1 MITTLF
7 ESHRAYYLPNFFP
20 IIREMKNR
28 TGYKIYASIP
38 LTMPLEERDI
48 FSDVCKENNISIIT
62 AINETARVE
71 KLKERKFQ
79 VIIVGNVGK
88 IEQIADPSSLAIMV
102 YHGIGLKQTY
112 YRDITD
118 RIDIRV
124 VESKERYDIL
134 QKQGQKNLV
143 LTGYSKCD
151 PLVEYDNSQADILDK
166 LGLDPTKKTVLYAPS
181 FYPSSIEKISPELAQ
196 FSNEFNLIIKL
207 HNFSWFQKRYQ
218 YQSVLIRTVTDNLKN
233 SFLAQPFDIDVI
245 PYMLASDLLISDISS
260 TIFEFLPL
268 DRPIIMAEC
277 FLIRLKHRI
286 FKRRFKRKLDLDRF
300 DAIDF
305 VYRINE
311 PAQLNGLV
319 YHAIEYPDEMS
330 KMRVDAGERYLYK
343 TDGKAS
349 SRLLDVIEKEL
360 QVR

>member
-1 MITTLF
+1 M
-7 ESHRAYYLPNFFP
+7 
-20 IIREMKNR
+20 
-28 TGYKIYASIP
+28 
-38 LTMPLEERDI
+38 
-48 FSDVCKENNISIIT
+48 
-62 AINETARVE
+62 
-71 KLKERKFQ
+71 
-79 VIIVGNVGK
+79 
-88 IEQIADPSSLAIMV
+88 
-102 YHGIGLKQTY
+102 
-112 YRDITD
+112 
-118 RIDIRV
+118 
-124 VESKERYDIL
+124 
-134 QKQGQKNLV
+134 
-143 LTGYSKCD
+143 
-151 PLVEYDNSQADILDK
+151 
-166 LGLDPTKKTVLYAPS
+166 
-181 FYPSSIEKISPELAQ
+181 
-196 FSNEFNLIIKL
+196 

-277 FLIRLKHRI
+277 FSIRLKHRI

-319 YHAIEYPDEMS
+319 YHAMEYPDEMS
-330 KMRVDAGERYLYK
+330 KVRVDAGERYLYK

-349 SRLLDVIEKEL
+349 SRLLDAIEKEL
-360 QVR
+360 KVR

>member
-1 MITTLF
+1 
-7 ESHRAYYLPNFFP
+7 
-20 IIREMKNR
+20 MKNR
-28 TGYKIYASIP
+28 GGYEIYASIP
-38 LTMPLEERDI
+38 LTMPLEERNI
-48 FSDVCKENNISIIT
+48 FSDVCKENKILTIT
-62 AINETARVE
+62 AINETTRVE

-79 VIIVGNVGK
+79 IIIVGNVGK
-88 IEQIADPSSLAIMV
+88 IEQIADPSTLAIMV

-151 PLVEYDNSQADILDK
+151 PLIEYDNSQADILDK

-181 FYPSSIEKISPELAQ
+181 FYPSSIEKIGPELAQ

-277 FLIRLKHRI
+277 FSIRLKHRI

-330 KMRVDAGERYLYK
+330 KVRVDAGERYLYK

-349 SRLLDVIEKEL
+349 SRLLDAIEKEL